1 MSNANYCASAVTQ
14 RRQTKAIAS
23 SFINRIQ
30 NGSQSTTSYG
40 PLQGNFDQSVVQAVI
55 SGQQTQYRR
64 SEENC
69 VVVDPGCPCGVASIS
84 SPVTGCGPVNYNS
97 YWATN
102 ITGTDVEQAYSTTV
116 SSCGNTYVVGYY
128 STTSLITPGQ
138 ITFNSFALPQP
149 GGGVVNQTLFGTLT
163 APSVNETAFVAKYD
177 VNGVVQWATH
187 LGLTTGT
194 GAAVAFGVAVDA
206 NDNVYV
212 IGSST
217 TSSTTPLSVFSYSGL
232 LGTAIQV
239 SLYGTFPVPT
249 NSGAVFLVKYDT
261 NGQAQWATKLDSTA
275 GFDEGLSVAVDSA
288 ANVYI
293 TGYYASQTVSGDL
306 DVYTVVNTA
315 TPINITSYGLLANTF
330 GSGQAAF
337 VAKYNTDGVTQWAT
351 SILHDSTDATVQ
363 GNGVAVDSNG
373 NVYVIGTYRRTV
385 ATSFTVTFNNF
396 VSQAPTINV
405 ALYGTINSSNNLGNI
420 FIVKYDTNGQ
430 VQWVTNMTG
439 LGDDNG
445 NAIAVDTAGDVY
457 VTGMFQ
463 STITLNTFVSQGS
476 PINLTAYGTLQVVAG
491 NQAVFVAKYSTNGQ
505 SISWVARIDNLNNDV
520 GYGIAVDTS
529 GNTYVCGTTQPSV
542 AQPVVTFWS
551 FASQGTPINLNANN
565 TLTIAS
571 GGIVTGTSG
580 FLVKYDSTGTVQWA
594 TSLTRTTSPSNVRPS
609 GIALDPNGNIH
620 VAGYYQEFPLLINN
634 YASGT
639 LPMLQTAYGT
649 LPNTGASRETFIVKY
664 DPTGQII

>member
-1 MSNANYCASAVTQ
+1 
-14 RRQTKAIAS
+14 
-23 SFINRIQ
+23 
-30 NGSQSTTSYG
+30 
-40 PLQGNFDQSVVQAVI
+40 
-55 SGQQTQYRR
+55 
-64 SEENC
+64 
-69 VVVDPGCPCGVASIS
+69 
-84 SPVTGCGPVNYNS
+84 
-97 YWATN
+97 
-102 ITGTDVEQAYSTTV
+102 
-116 SSCGNTYVVGYY
+116 
-128 STTSLITPGQ
+128 
-138 ITFNSFALPQP
+138 
-149 GGGVVNQTLFGTLT
+149 VVNQTLFGTLPL
-163 APSVNETAFVAKYD
+163 PSVGNEAAFVAKYD
-177 VNGVVQWATH
+177 VNGVVQWATY
-187 LGLTTGT
+187 LGLLSGT
-194 GAAVAFGVAVDA
+194 GGALAYSVAVDA

-217 TSSTTPLSVFSYSGL
+217 TSSSTPLSVFSYSGL

-261 NGQAQWATKLDSTA
+261 NGQAQWATKLDSVSA
-275 GFDEGLSVAVDSA
+275 YDEGLSIAVDSA

-293 TGYYASQTVSGDL
+293 TGYYGSQTVLGDL
-306 DVYTVVNTA
+306 VVYTVINTA
-315 TPINITSYGLLANTF
+315 TPINITSYGTLANTL

-351 SILHDSTDATVQ
+351 SILTNATDATVQ

-373 NVYVIGTYRRTV
+373 NVYVIGTYSRTA
-385 ATSFTVTFNNF
+385 ATAYIVTFNSF
-396 VSQAPTINV
+396 QSQAPIINV
-405 ALYGTINSSNNLGNI
+405 VSYGTINSSNNLGNI

-439 LGDDNG
+439 LGNDNG

-457 VTGMFQ
+457 VTGMYQ

-476 PINLTAYGTLQVVAG
+476 PINLNAYGTLPVVAG
-491 NQAVFVAKYSTNGQ
+491 NQAAFVAKYSTNGG
-505 SISWVARIDNLNNDV
+505 SISWVARIDSFNNEV

-542 AQPVVTFWS
+542 VVTFWS

-565 TLTIAS
+565 TLTIVS
-571 GGIVTGTSG
+571 GGITTGTSG

-594 TSLTRTTSPSNVRPS
+594 ASLTRSTAPSNVRPS

-634 YASGT
+634 YASGAS
-639 LPMLQTAYGT
+639 PMLQTAYGT
-649 LPNTGASRETFIVKY
+649 LPNIGASRDAFIVKY